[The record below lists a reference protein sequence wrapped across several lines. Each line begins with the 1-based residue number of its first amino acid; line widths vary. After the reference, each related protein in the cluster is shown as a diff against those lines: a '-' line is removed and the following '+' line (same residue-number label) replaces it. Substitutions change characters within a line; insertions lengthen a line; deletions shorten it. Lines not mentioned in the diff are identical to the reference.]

1 MHHRRD
7 RAARDYSPGAYA
19 LSGWMTEPLSLKDL
33 TMRTNTL
40 ITPAVID
47 LETTDRADGLLRPHF
62 RTLLE
67 QANQAHAALEALPR
81 QDPKAAAALAAWTGA
96 CLRLVTSI
104 SNRAEALALDGL
116 DGRSSDDWIRYLL
129 SLGITQD

>member
-7 RAARDYSPGAYA
+7 RAARDCSPGAYA
-19 LSGWMTEPLSLKDL
+19 LSGWLTEPLSLKDL
-33 TMRTNTL
+33 NMMTNTL
-40 ITPAVID
+40 
-47 LETTDRADGLLRPHF
+47 TTHTRPEFLALLD
-62 RTLLE
+62 
-67 QANQAHAALEALPR
+67 QANQAHSVLEALDPR
-81 QDPKAAAALAAWTGA
+81 DPGAASALAAWTGA

>member
-1 MHHRRD
+1 
-7 RAARDYSPGAYA
+7 
-19 LSGWMTEPLSLKDL
+19 
-33 TMRTNTL
+33 MRTNTL

-47 LETTDRADGLLRPHF
+47 LETPARADGLLRPHF

-67 QANQAHAALEALPR
+67 QANQAHAALESMPR
-81 QDPKAAAALAAWTGA
+81 QDPQAAAALAAWTGA